1 MEIILPFIGEV
12 VDTEQAQASV
22 ELFAETLLGNCS
34 QVGQMIT
41 NETDQ
46 VPGEVVGYEDL
57 WRFTLV
63 NYHAGPGCL
72 SKAIRE
78 VAGEEKPLN
87 WKNISDSL
95 EIICPESLEYVD
107 DVEK

>member
-1 MEIILPFIGEV
+1 MKINLPPAGAGV
-12 VDTEQAQASV
+12 NPEQAQASV
-22 ELFAETLLGNCS
+22 ALFAETLLGNCS

-46 VPGEVVGYEDL
+46 IPGEVISYEDL
-57 WRFTLV
+57 WRITLF

-78 VAGEEKPLN
+78 VAGDEKPFT

-95 EIICPESLEYVD
+95 EIICPESLEYVK

>member
-1 MEIILPFIGEV
+1 
-12 VDTEQAQASV
+12 
-22 ELFAETLLGNCS
+22 
-34 QVGQMIT
+34 MIT

-46 VPGEVVGYEDL
+46 IPGEVTSYEDL

-78 VAGEEKPLN
+78 VAGDEKPFN
-87 WKNISDSL
+87 WKNISYSL
-95 EIICPESLEYVD
+95 EIICPESLAYVN

>member
-1 MEIILPFIGEV
+1 
-12 VDTEQAQASV
+12 
-22 ELFAETLLGNCS
+22 
-34 QVGQMIT
+34 MIT

-46 VPGEVVGYEDL
+46 IPGEVVDYEDL

-78 VAGEEKPLN
+78 VAGDEKPLS

-95 EIICPESLEYVD
+95 EMICPKSLEYVK